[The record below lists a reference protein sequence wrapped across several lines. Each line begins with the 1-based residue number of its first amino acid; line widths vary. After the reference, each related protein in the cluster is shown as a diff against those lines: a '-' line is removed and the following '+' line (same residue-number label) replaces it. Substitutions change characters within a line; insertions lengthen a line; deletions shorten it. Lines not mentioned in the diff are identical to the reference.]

1 MTFSRLDEAGFDTKV
16 THLKKMKTRDSA
28 LLSPWF
34 RSGCP
39 DGRSSHTGLT
49 SPGAVSRTW
58 RGRRRAQ
65 HGRAGRRHDCREQ
78 LEAAADTPLRH
89 SCCSCK
95 GAESGQKLST
105 LDKGLARGCWLLKAI
120 LRASVL
126 NLWVVTPTGVAYQIF
141 TL

>member
-1 MTFSRLDEAGFDTKV
+1 MANMEKSPSFVEYFVSTAEIFRVFVMCRLTGGSDKSRLDEAGFDTKV
-16 THLKKMKTRDSA
+16 TYLKEMKTRDSA
-28 LLSPWF
+28 VLSPWF

-78 LEAAADTPLRH
+78 LEAVADTP
-89 SCCSCK
+89 
-95 GAESGQKLST
+95 
-105 LDKGLARGCWLLKAI
+105 
-120 LRASVL
+120 
-126 NLWVVTPTGVAYQIF
+126 F
-141 TL
+141 